1 MPVDRFKLI
10 AGPYQ
15 TPKFEFGDIVF
26 DERRGE
32 VEMVAIT
39 DGLIPWP
46 IGKRNSRRAIILFD
60 VLADA
65 VRTESNQAAAH
76 WWGVSGQSVTKWRK
90 AIGVPANTS
99 GTLKLRSEYTGEPH
113 VAIGLKRAQEKQRD
127 GRRDKARRQKIAAAK
142 RGKKRSAKTIARNGL
157 AKLGGKAAD
166 STRKKMSES
175 HERRGTRPPAAGRP
189 FTAQEDELIR
199 TLGTIEA
206 AKRTGRSRQ
215 TISQRRKL
223 LGLPDGRTV
232 RHKQGSTG

>member
-32 VEMVAIT
+32 VEIVAIT

-46 IGKRNSRRAIILFD
+46 IGKRNDRRAIILFD

-65 VRTESNQAAAH
+65 VRIESNQAVAH

-90 AIGVPANTS
+90 TLGIPANTS
-99 GTLKLRSEYTGEPH
+99 GTLKLRSDYTREPN
-113 VAIGLKRAQEKQRD
+113 VAIGLKRAQEKQLD

-142 RGKKRSAKTIARNGL
+142 RGKKRPKHVIEALRQSH
-157 AKLGGKAAD
+157 LGKPLSKA
-166 STRKKMSES
+166 TRQKMSKS
-175 HERRGTRPPAAGRP
+175 HKRRGTRPPAAGEP
-189 FTAQEDELIR
+189 WTAEEDAILC
-199 TLGTIEA
+199 TCTPTEA
-206 AKRTGRSRQ
+206 ATQTGRTRAAVGSRR
-215 TISQRRKL
+215 SR
-223 LGLPDGRTV
+223 LGLPDGRRRT
-232 RHKQGSTG
+232 R